1 MSHNPDMNQADVFEA
16 VADAVPDYKALT
28 MDGRTLTFR
37 DLDDESTRM
46 GHLFQAAGVRPGDHV
61 ALHLKNS
68 IEHMSGII
76 GALKV
81 RSAGININY
90 RYTVTELEYLYNDS
104 KCVATLVDAE
114 FGEAVATLL
123 PDTPELKAVLV
134 VGDAPAEL
142 VEACRANQVAL
153 HRVDTEWPSQSPER
167 DFGDRSGD
175 DTVVIYTGGTTGY
188 PKGVQWRN
196 ADYFYACLSGGN
208 PYGDARQSPAEVA
221 ENTENGA
228 FFNVV
233 LSAPLMHGAGT
244 FTVFTFL
251 NMGGHLIM
259 QRDFDPLDVVK
270 TVERE
275 KAGMLVFV
283 GDGMGV
289 PIIDTMVENKDTIDV
304 SSLFA
309 VSSGG
314 GIWSKA
320 SRDKL
325 RTLLPDVIV
334 RDNFGASES
343 GNDGE
348 LEMNE
353 KGEVRLPPSERR
365 KVVREDF
372 STVEPGSDEIGL
384 LARAGHVPLGYFND
398 SEKTD
403 RTFPVI
409 DGVRMSILGDMARV
423 ESDGSIVF
431 LGRGSGSINTAG
443 EKVFPEEVEQALK
456 AHPAVFD
463 ALVAGAPSER
473 YGQMVAAVVQYRE
486 DQDEPTDDELR
497 DFLRES
503 LAGYKLPKRIVA
515 VPEIKRTPAGKADY
529 RWAKDQVAAS

>member
-486 DQDEPTDDELR
+486 DQGEPTDDELR